1 VWGGYRFVALADRKA
16 ESGLKIIDL
25 GAGHSS
31 ASETLCG
38 RVIGALKTEA
48 LLNES
53 VGAGYLDRHWPPAFK
68 DTGAW
73 PLKSLRQSFLDGSLT
88 RLTDPDAVLRR
99 KIVEFVEAGSF
110 GLASGATNGGT
121 YERLW
126 SAEPVGAEEVE
137 FEASVFLLTKEKVE
151 TLRKTPEEG
160 RPQPEPAPEPGSGA
174 TPKPEPGSAPEP
186 DSGSKTATL
195 RLTGTVPPEI
205 WNRLGTKIL
214 PKLRSGDGLS
224 VGIELSVNVDA
235 TRAAAMEAELR
246 QILGELDL
254 SDRVRLEYS

>member
-1 VWGGYRFVALADRKA
+1 LRDRVELWLAWRRVEHEVAEGVLGAEFDRADRAELRTKVKDAEGAARDEVWGGYRFVAPADRKA

-53 VGAGYLDRHWPPAFK
+53 VGAGYLDWHWPPAFK

-73 PLKSLRQSFLDGSLT
+73 PFKSLRWSFVDGSLT

-110 GLASGATNGGT
+110 GLASGARDGGGG
-121 YERLW
+121 YEADHVALLDLLKGLPCQVW
-126 SAEPVGAEEVE
+126 S
-137 FEASVFLLTKEKVE
+137 
-151 TLRKTPEEG
+151 R
-160 RPQPEPAPEPGSGA
+160 
-174 TPKPEPGSAPEP
+174 
-186 DSGSKTATL
+186 
-195 RLTGTVPPEI
+195 
-205 WNRLGTKIL
+205 
-214 PKLRSGDGLS
+214 
-224 VGIELSVNVDA
+224 A
-235 TRAAAMEAELR
+235 TRLR
-246 QILGELDL
+246 FMTSCWRAGVGW
-254 SDRVRLEYS
+254 RCR